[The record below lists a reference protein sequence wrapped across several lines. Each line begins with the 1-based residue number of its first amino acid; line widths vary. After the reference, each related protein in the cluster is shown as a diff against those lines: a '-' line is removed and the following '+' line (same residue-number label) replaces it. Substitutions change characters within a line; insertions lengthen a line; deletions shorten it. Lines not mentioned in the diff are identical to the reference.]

1 MMASEERRVDGRHLT
16 TQAGE
21 LLNKISEELT
31 RLADRL
37 DASRVQEW
45 QETIQSLVKDI
56 PTIQERLFLKT
67 QGGTDWAREALEK
80 VQELEKLLEKV
91 PSLTPA
97 EATQAVDE
105 AVSEVK
111 RVLGG
116 LIEKART
123 LIIRMT

>member
-1 MMASEERRVDGRHLT
+1 MAPEERRVDGRQLT

-21 LLNKISEELT
+21 LLNKISEELSG
-31 RLADRL
+31 LADRL
-37 DASRVQEW
+37 DASRIQEW
-45 QETIQSLVKDI
+45 QEAIQALVKDI

-67 QGGTDWAREALEK
+67 QGGTEWAREALEK
-80 VQELEKLLEKV
+80 VQALEQVLQKV
-91 PSLTPA
+91 PSLPPA
-97 EATQAVDE
+97 EATSAVEE

-116 LIEKART
+116 LIEKAKT

>member
-1 MMASEERRVDGRHLT
+1 MAPEERRVDGRQLT

-37 DASRVQEW
+37 DASRIQEW
-45 QETIQSLVKDI
+45 QEAIQSLVKDI

-67 QGGTDWAREALEK
+67 QGGTEWAREALEK
-80 VQELEKLLEKV
+80 VQALEHVLQKV
-91 PSLTPA
+91 PSLPPA

-116 LIEKART
+116 LIEKAKT